1 MREIKFRAWDK
12 KDKKMYHNIQKGIE
26 FSDLSHYKFDEFLGN
41 SRGIV
46 GYHEWE
52 VMQFTGLKD
61 KNGKDIYE
69 GDIVRILYTN
79 WISKSVDD
87 SRTLQEYKNDISEIG
102 VVKYSYDSF
111 KLEIKN
117 DFRTLYE
124 GDHGEKEVI
133 NNIYENPDLTH

>member
-12 KDKKMYHNIQKGIE
+12 VNRLMLNNVSTGTITIFDNDKKA
-26 FSDLSHYKFDEFLGN
+26 DYKDCIFQQ
-41 SRGIV
+41 
-46 GYHEWE
+46 Y
-52 VMQFTGLKD
+52 TGLKD

>member
-12 KDKKMYHNIQKGIE
+12 DNKKIIK
-26 FSDLSHYKFDEFLGN
+26 
-41 SRGIV
+41 
-46 GYHEWE
+46 WE
-52 VMQFTGLKD
+52 KLVKNHTVSVDPDISPERFTFMQFTGLLD

-133 NNIYENPDLTH
+133 NNIYENPDLIH

>member
-1 MREIKFRAWDK
+1 MREIKFRAFDK
-12 KDKKMYHNIQKGIE
+12 DNKEII
-26 FSDLSHYKFDEFLGN
+26 
-41 SRGIV
+41 
-46 GYHEWE
+46 EWE
-52 VMQFTGLKD
+52 KLVENHTELVDLDISPERFTFMQFTGLLD